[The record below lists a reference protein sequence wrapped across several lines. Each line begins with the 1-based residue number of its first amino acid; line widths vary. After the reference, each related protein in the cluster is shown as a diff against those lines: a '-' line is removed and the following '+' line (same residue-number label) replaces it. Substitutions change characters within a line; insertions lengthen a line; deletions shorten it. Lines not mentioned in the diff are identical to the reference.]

1 MPALSSASPSWVDD
15 NEEDDDVE
23 EDDEEHDEPT
33 ASIVFWFSFIMGIM
47 RMVTGEGLQSS
58 SLPPSPLPGRRS
70 SLKQALSPCLLFYG
84 RQNFF
89 SGYEYERG
97 ANIGFI
103 RSG

>member
-23 EDDEEHDEPT
+23 EDGEEHDEPT

-58 SLPPSPLPGRRS
+58 SLPPSPLP
-70 SLKQALSPCLLFYG
+70 
-84 RQNFF
+84 
-89 SGYEYERG
+89 
-97 ANIGFI
+97 
-103 RSG
+103 

>member
-33 ASIVFWFSFIMGIM
+33 ASIVFRFSFIMGIM

-58 SLPPSPLPGRRS
+58 SLPPSPLP
-70 SLKQALSPCLLFYG
+70 
-84 RQNFF
+84 
-89 SGYEYERG
+89 
-97 ANIGFI
+97 
-103 RSG
+103 